1 MLRYLKQLQN
11 ITKIFLLQPC
21 FQVSQ
26 TLLTVL
32 FQGKISLF
40 SLQAVENKVKLE
52 ASFFFEKCQA
62 PCFFTRASILLNF
75 LRHSTLSRLFVPFAA
90 DHEQRSKCKKQGN
103 IGGKSNQN

>member
-26 TLLTVL
+26 TLLMVL
-32 FQGKISLF
+32 FQGKIGLF

-52 ASFFFEKCQA
+52 ASFFYKSVKHHVFHESVNTAKHFATLDSQSA
-62 PCFFTRASILLNF
+62 VRSIC
-75 LRHSTLSRLFVPFAA
+75 R
-90 DHEQRSKCKKQGN
+90 
-103 IGGKSNQN
+103 